1 MIGDLTTHLWQ
12 STLFALA
19 AGVLT
24 LAFRNNRAKVR
35 YGLWLSASLKF
46 FVPFGWLVRLGSRL
60 GWAPVAHGIAA
71 PQVSFAMERIAQPFA
86 EPLPLAS
93 PGPVP
98 VNWTQI
104 AIAGLWVC
112 GCAAIALL
120 RLRQWRQ
127 VRAAVRASTPLDIPA
142 AVQVRSSPAL
152 LEPGVVGLFRPVLL
166 LPEGIPERLTAA
178 QLEAVLAHELWH
190 VRRRDNLFSALHM
203 VVEGIFWF
211 HPLVWWIGARLVE
224 ERERACDEGVLSL
237 GNEPRT
243 YADAILTVC
252 KLYVES
258 PLVCVSGVTGANLKR
273 RIEAILT
280 NRTGEGLNRAR
291 KFLLAAAG
299 MAALAG
305 PVAIGVLIGVG
316 HAPAIHAQSPAAD
329 PPAQTAHAAL
339 ASPQDA
345 PPAQAAAT
353 PTAAD
358 KLYQNRRLMA
368 LLFDLDTMTSDEQS
382 RARQSATDFV
392 HRMQPAD
399 LVALMAAS
407 QGGVSVVEDFT
418 GDQAAL
424 ASEIGK
430 LSGGDGSSPGE
441 AFRLTRLETA
451 VRLLAPLSGK
461 KALIYFSTGIEQAKA
476 YEPAQ
481 LQEVIDAAVRAN
493 VAFYPMDAN
502 GVVSQPGPQVAR
514 PPAEPSAP
522 AGLSQEEYDRRRA
535 YAQAN
540 FGSASSAKG
549 RTYIRYGPPDQ
560 IEDRGSAPDSPQI
573 WRYNYLENFHSNV
586 EFEFSKGNRAN
597 GVRINWPPPSATFT
611 GTPGAG
617 ANGAAGLPGR
627 HASMATYPAGEVQ
640 TLSVPLDSLT
650 GEVDITARIQM
661 LPTPGMGAGAGMR
674 ALVSVDS
681 NPSGVYQANFLL
693 QAGSYVCTLK
703 VTEQATGQ
711 TYAETIDFEV
721 K

>member
-1 MIGDLTTHLWQ
+1 ML
-12 STLFALA
+12 
-19 AGVLT
+19 
-24 LAFRNNRAKVR
+24 
-35 YGLWLSASLKF
+35 
-46 FVPFGWLVRLGSRL
+46 
-60 GWAPVAHGIAA
+60 
-71 PQVSFAMERIAQPFA
+71 RIAQPFA

-98 VNWTQI
+98 VNWTRI
-104 AIAGLWVC
+104 AILGLWAC

-120 RLRQWRQ
+120 RLRQWRR

-142 AVQVRSSPAL
+142 AVQIRSSPAL
-152 LEPGVVGLFRPVLL
+152 LEPGVVGLFQPILL

-243 YADAILTVC
+243 YADAILNVC

-280 NRTGEGLNRAR
+280 NRTGKGLNRAR

-316 HAPAIHAQSPAAD
+316 HAPAVHAQSPAAD
-329 PPAQTAHAAL
+329 PPAHTAQAAL
-339 ASPQDA
+339 AASQDT

-353 PTAAD
+353 PAATN

-368 LLFDLDTMTSDEQS
+368 LLFDLETMTSDEQS

-399 LVALMAAS
+399 LVAVMAANH
-407 QGGVSVVEDFT
+407 GGVSVVEDFT
-418 GDQAAL
+418 DDQAAL
-424 ASEIGK
+424 ASAIGK
-430 LSGGDGSSPGE
+430 LSGGDGSTPGE
-441 AFRLTRLETA
+441 AFRLARMETA
-451 VRLLAPLSGK
+451 VRLLEPLSGK
-461 KALIYFSTGIEQAKA
+461 KALVYFSTGIEQAKA
-476 YEPAQ
+476 AEPAQ
-481 LQEVIDAAVRAN
+481 LQEVIDAAIRAN
-493 VAFYPMDAN
+493 VAFYPIDTS
-502 GVVSQPGPQVAR
+502 GVVAQIGPQVGS
-514 PPAEPSAP
+514 PPAAPSAP

-549 RTYIRYGPPDQ
+549 RTYIRYGQPDQ
-560 IEDRGSAPDSPQI
+560 IEDRGASTPDSSQL

-597 GVRINWPPPSATFT
+597 GVRINWPPPLATFA

-617 ANGAAGLPGR
+617 QNGAAGLPGR
-627 HASMATYPAGEVQ
+627 HASMATHPAGEVQ

-650 GEVDITARIQM
+650 GEVDVTAQVEL
-661 LPTPGMGAGAGMR
+661 LPTPGRGAGAGLHAM
-674 ALVSVDS
+674 VSVDS
-681 NPSGVYQANFLL
+681 NPSGIYQANFLL
-693 QAGSYVCTLK
+693 PAGSYVCTLK
-703 VTEQATGQ
+703 VTEQATRQ